1 MPVNKSALLRYRII
15 DACLTNPQRKY
26 PTMQQIIEKI
36 ESQLDN
42 TISESM
48 FSKDISQMKSMYN
61 APIKFDREHGG
72 YCYTEP
78 EFSIKEF
85 PLTHEEIEAL
95 DFSTA
100 LLHQVK
106 GTRLFQQFENA
117 INKVIEGYRISKIVG
132 KSETQFIQVEEPVKT
147 AGSEWLEKILKGI
160 IDKKALLVT
169 YQAFGKEIKDHALSP
184 YLLKEFRNRWYAVGY
199 SDRAENILVLALDR
213 ILDIRKCNNTFV
225 SNIAFDADNYF
236 RYAIGVTAMDNA
248 TPEKV
253 ILSFT
258 PFQAQYILTQPMHH
272 TQRLL
277 KQNEQEVQVEIEVYV
292 THELIMNI
300 LSFGS
305 GVTVVEPASLKDSIK
320 STIEMIRKNYG

>member
-15 DACLTNPQRKY
+15 DACLTHPQRRY

-72 YCYTEP
+72 YHYTEP
-78 EFSIKEF
+78 DFSIKEF

-132 KSETQFIQVEEPVKT
+132 KTETQFIQVEEPVKT

-160 IDKKALLVT
+160 IDKNVLLIT

-184 YLLKEFRNRWYAVGY
+184 YLLKEYRNRWYAVGY

-213 ILDIRKCNNTFV
+213 VLDIRKCNNTFKTNT
-225 SNIAFDADNYF
+225 SFDADEYF
-236 RYAIGVTAMDNA
+236 KHSIGVTAMDHA
-248 TPEKV
+248 KPEKV
-253 ILSFT
+253 LLSFT
-258 PFQAQYILTQPMHH
+258 PFQSQYILSQPIHH
-272 TQRLL
+272 TQKLV
-277 KQNEQEVQVEIEVYV
+277 KQNDKEVQVEIEVYV

-305 GVTVVEPASLKDSIK
+305 GVTVVEPASLRESIRK
-320 STIEMIRKNYG
+320 TVEDIRKNYD

>member
-15 DACLTNPQRKY
+15 DACLTNPQRRY
-26 PTMQQIIEKI
+26 PSMQDIIQKI
-36 ESQLDN
+36 EAQLDN

-61 APIKFDREHGG
+61 APIKFNREHGG
-72 YCYTEP
+72 YHYTEP
-78 EFSIKEF
+78 EFSIREF

-132 KSETQFIQVEEPVKT
+132 KTETQFIQVEEPVKAT
-147 AGSEWLEKILKGI
+147 GSEWLEKILKGI
-160 IDKKALLVT
+160 IEKKPLLIT

-184 YLLKEFRNRWYAVGY
+184 YLLKEYRNRWYAVGY

-213 ILDIRKCNNTFV
+213 ILDIRKCNNEFV
-225 SNIAFDADNYF
+225 TNTSFDADDYF
-236 RYAIGVTAMDNA
+236 KHAIGVTAMDHA
-248 TPEKV
+248 KPERV
-253 ILSFT
+253 LLSIT
-258 PFQAQYILTQPMHH
+258 PFQSQYILSQPIHH
-272 TQRLL
+272 TQKLI
-277 KQNEQEVQVEIEVYV
+277 KQTDKEVQVEIEVYI
-292 THELIMNI
+292 THELLMTV
-300 LSFGS
+300 LGFGA
-305 GVTVVEPASLKDSIK
+305 GVTVLEPASLRDSVK
-320 STIEMIRKNYG
+320 TTIDQISKNYR